1 MENLISYAKSLTVNE
16 EILAWINTAAK
27 KAIKDQNT
35 NESQLEHVIDWLIS
49 GNAPQRLRKLSVKDA
64 LRLSEKWM
72 ESNQKKG
79 KNLID
84 DKNDIKTFLR
94 FSDGSKIVKLIS
106 KKAFER
112 EGFLMSHCLGGYS
125 LRENYDIYSLRDSEN
140 SPHATFEVNIK
151 DKDVL
156 QVKGKGNGPIHPK
169 YIKKV
174 LSFLK
179 KIGMDIRKSEMKNL
193 GYYYVP
199 EIHLD
204 FVKNNLGKKEKIVK
218 IKDVYYVV

>member
-1 MENLISYAKSLTVNE
+1 MDNLINYANSLNSNN
-16 EILAWINTAAK
+16 EILHWLNTTAK
-27 KAIKDQNT
+27 KALKEEKT
-35 NESQLEHVIDWLIS
+35 SESNLEHVIDWLNS
-49 GNAPQRLRKLSVKDA
+49 NAAPKRLRKLSINDA
-64 LRLSEKWM
+64 FRLSDEWM
-72 ESNQKKG
+72 KSNQKKG
-79 KNLID
+79 KNLVDKKD
-84 DKNDIKTFLR
+84 DIEIFLK

-112 EGFLMSHCLGGYS
+112 EGFLMSHCLGGYN